1 MVKMMKNKAED
12 VCEDLLAVDK
22 CENCLHLN
30 SFLHWGLVALG
41 PLHNLAGVGV
51 GGGGGLATTLVV
63 HVHQLGQVKPG
74 SLHHLHLADVDI
86 MQGVDTCNISLS
98 MRI

>member
-1 MVKMMKNKAED
+1 MKIY
-12 VCEDLLAVDK
+12 LAVDK

-41 PLHNLAGVGV
+41 PLHNLAGGGV

-63 HVHQLGQVKPG
+63 HVHQLGQVEPG
-74 SLHHLHLADVDI
+74 SLHHLHLADVDV
-86 MQGVDTCNISLS
+86 MQGVDT
-98 MRI
+98 

>member
-1 MVKMMKNKAED
+1 MRNKQD
-12 VCEDLLAVDK
+12 VGEDLLAVDK

-51 GGGGGLATTLVV
+51 GGGDGLATSLVV
-63 HVHQLGQVKPG
+63 HVHQLGQVEPG
-74 SLHHLHLADVDI
+74 PLHNLHFPDVHVVK
-86 MQGVDTCNISLS
+86 GVDA
-98 MRI
+98 